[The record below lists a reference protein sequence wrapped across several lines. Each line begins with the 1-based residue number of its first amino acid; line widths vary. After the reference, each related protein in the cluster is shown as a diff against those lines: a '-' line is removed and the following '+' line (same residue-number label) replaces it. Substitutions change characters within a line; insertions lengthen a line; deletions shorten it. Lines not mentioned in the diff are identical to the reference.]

1 MNAVYLVNTY
11 KFLNSYF
18 YIHLI
23 HCTNLCNTFNSVLKA
38 KYKSQHFAFIDHQ
51 LIAGFRQTVDVH
63 NDISSQYLISL
74 IPSLVWFHSLW
85 KRKHVLGDVTVA
97 VVV

>member
-51 LIAGFRQTVDVH
+51 LIAGF
-63 NDISSQYLISL
+63 
-74 IPSLVWFHSLW
+74 
-85 KRKHVLGDVTVA
+85 
-97 VVV
+97 